1 MSVLIIKNI
10 EAEGPGT
17 IEDYLKENS
26 IAYTIVNIA
35 HELAPNTDGFDTL
48 IIMGG
53 PMSVNDE
60 DDYLRVEEQI
70 VRQFIGTGRK
80 VLGICLG
87 AQMIAKALGASVYK
101 GPAPEIG
108 WYTIAASEAGIA
120 DTAFSRLAVKDT
132 SDLIIFH
139 WHGETFDL
147 PEGAVRLASNA
158 LYPNQAFRYGKAVY
172 AFQFHMEVNRE
183 MVYSWMK
190 TENMDM
196 AKLKAETE
204 EIYPSYSGRAIAFYK
219 EFFDREL

>member
-17 IEDYLKENS
+17 IEDYLKGNS
-26 IAYTIVNIA
+26 IAHTIVNITR
-35 HELAPNTDGFDTL
+35 ESVPNTDGFDAL

-53 PMSVNDE
+53 PMSVND
-60 DDYLRVEEQI
+60 DYDYLRVEEQI
-70 VRQFIGTGRK
+70 VRQFIDTGRK

-87 AQMIAKALGASVYK
+87 AQMIAKSLGASVYK

-108 WYTIAASEAGIA
+108 WYTIAASEAGMSDA
-120 DTAFSRLAVKDT
+120 AFSRLAVNGT
-132 SDLIIFH
+132 SDLIVFH

-158 LYPNQAFRYGKAVY
+158 LYPNQAFKYGKAVY

-204 EIYPSYSGRAIAFYK
+204 EIYPSYSGRASAFYK
-219 EFFDREL
+219 EFFDK